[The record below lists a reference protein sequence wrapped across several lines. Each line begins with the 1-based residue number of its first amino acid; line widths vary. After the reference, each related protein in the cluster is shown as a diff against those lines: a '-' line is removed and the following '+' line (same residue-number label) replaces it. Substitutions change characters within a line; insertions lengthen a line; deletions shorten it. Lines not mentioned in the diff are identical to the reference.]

1 MYHEKLELTLGCYR
15 IYTFFY
21 VVWWNADTYFVT
33 TQTDGG
39 PNYQLVQNT
48 RLSPMF
54 PQLPP
59 DIDW

>member
-15 IYTFFY
+15 IYSFFY
-21 VVWWNADTYFVT
+21 VVWWNAATYFVT

-39 PNYQLVQNT
+39 PNYQPVQNT

-54 PQLPP
+54 P
-59 DIDW
+59 